1 MAIGTDAAANS
12 ADGWTFWIDRG
23 GTFTDVIGT
32 APDGTEQTLKLL
44 SASPSYAD
52 AAVEAMRRLLGAK
65 PGEPFPAARVSAIK
79 MGTTVATNALL
90 ERKGARTLLVVTKGF
105 ADAVVI
111 GDQSRPDLFAL
122 DIRRPEPLY
131 SGVVEATERLAA
143 DGAPVEAF
151 DGEALAAD
159 LTKARAEGFTSAAI
173 AFLHSD
179 LNPAHEL
186 AAGKIAVAAGF
197 DYVALSHEASPL
209 PRFVPRAET
218 AVADAYLT
226 PILRAYVQQ
235 VARAVEG
242 APLWFMTSA
251 GQLVRADSFRGK
263 DAVVSG
269 PAGGVV
275 GVAETARTA
284 GSAAVLG
291 FDMGGTSTDVCR
303 FAGSLERRE
312 TARVAGARLR
322 SPMLDVETVA
332 AGGGSILTYD
342 GFRARAGPASAGAD
356 PGPACYG
363 RGGPATV
370 TDANLVLGRLD
381 PAWFPSV
388 FGPNGDAPLDPAA
401 ARARLTELAEA
412 MGADTVEAAAEGFV
426 AVAVEQMAQAVRR
439 ISTERGFDP
448 RGHALVSFGGA
459 AGQVCCQVADALG
472 ITEVLSLK
480 HASLLSAWGIGQA
493 RVGSLRQA
501 GLEMALG
508 AEGREAARSL
518 ANRLAKDAKAA
529 LADQGET
536 SGVLE
541 DRVLLRYDG
550 ADAPLPV
557 PPGSVAD
564 MKTAFETAHQRLFGF
579 IEPERPII
587 IASVEAEV
595 SASPFPLHGGRA
607 GDGGSAE
614 AATKAFTPQPRAA
627 VARARRLRQTMPLS
641 EQKLWEALRNLKL
654 KIRRQAPMGRY
665 FADFVHHGS
674 KLVIEVDG
682 RRHDLPEA
690 QLHDL
695 ERDAW
700 MASQG
705 YRVLRIRDD
714 DAYGRPYEMAEVVAA
729 AIQRPPSQPFPHAG
743 GRALVQAS
751 DLTTLDGPALIIR
764 SDTQIA
770 VAEGWRATAEADG
783 LIRLTRVAA
792 LTAAAIAADKPD
804 PVTLELFNRRFMGVA
819 EAMGA
824 ALERTAHSVNI
835 KERLDFSCA
844 LFDTNGGL
852 VANAPH
858 MPVHLGS
865 MGASVRAVQA
875 RHPVLHPGEAF
886 ALNNPY
892 FGGTHLPDITVV
904 MPIFMDGGDAPEF
917 YVAARGHHA
926 DVGGVQPG
934 SMPPFSKTL
943 DEEGVLLDAVPIMRE
958 GRFLETET
966 RAALAEGRWP
976 ARAPDRNVADLKAQI
991 AACQAGAAAV
1001 SAMIE
1006 THGAQT
1012 IARYMTFVQ
1021 RNAEQSVRR
1030 AVGKL
1035 VDGEARVPMDGGG
1048 EVVVTVT
1055 VNAAAGEATLDFS
1068 QSADQLGN
1076 NFNAPSAIVD
1086 AAALYVFRSLV
1097 DDDIP
1102 LNAGCLTPLKIITRH
1117 GSMLDPLPPAAVVA
1131 GNVET
1136 SQHVVDALYAAI
1148 GVMANSQGSMNNFTF
1163 GDEQRQYYETICGG
1177 AGATATRAGT
1187 SAVHTHMTNSRL
1199 TDPEILERRF
1209 PVRVERFAI
1218 RQGSGGDGANPG
1230 GDGAHRRVRF
1240 LSGMEAALLSTRR
1253 SHSPQGILGGA
1264 PAQAGR
1270 QRLIRA
1276 DGAVEDLT
1284 GCFSITVRPGDV
1296 VEIETPGGGGFGPP
1310 ATMTPD
1316 G

>member
-1 MAIGTDAAANS
+1 MAIGSDVTETTDS
-12 ADGWTFWIDRG
+12 GWTFWIDRG
-23 GTFTDVIGT
+23 GTFTDVIGR
-32 APDGTEQTLKLL
+32 APDGAERTLKLL
-44 SASPSYAD
+44 SAAPGYED
-52 AAVEAMRRLLGAK
+52 AAVEAMRRLLDVAPGAR
-65 PGEPFPAARVSAIK
+65 FPAERVSAIK

-90 ERKGARTLLVVTKGF
+90 ERKGARTLLVVTRGF
-105 ADAVVI
+105 ADAIVI
-111 GDQSRPDLFAL
+111 GDQSRPELFAL
-122 DIRRPEPLY
+122 DIICPMPLY
-131 SGVVEATERLAA
+131 ADVVEAEERLAA
-143 DGAPVEAF
+143 DGSVVTPLH
-151 DGEALAAD
+151 GEALANA
-159 LTKARAEGFTSAAI
+159 LAKARAEGFTSVAV

-179 LNPAHEL
+179 LNPAHEQ
-186 AAGKIAVAAGF
+186 AAGELARAAGF

-226 PILRAYVQQ
+226 PVLRAYVER
-235 VARAVEG
+235 VAEAVEG

-251 GQLVRADSFRGK
+251 GQLVRAGAFRGK

-275 GVAETARTA
+275 GVAETAQTA
-284 GSAAVLG
+284 GSTAALG

-303 FAGSLERRE
+303 FAGSLERRD

-332 AGGGSILTYD
+332 AGGGSILSYD

-381 PAWFPSV
+381 PAWFPPV

-401 ARARLTELAEA
+401 AHARLAVLAEA
-412 MGADTVEAAAEGFV
+412 MGLTVEAAAEGFV

-448 RGHALVSFGGA
+448 RDHALVSFGGA

-472 ITEVLSLK
+472 VTEVLSPRY
-480 HASLLSAWGIGQA
+480 ASLLSAWGIGQA
-493 RVGSLRQA
+493 RIGALRQS
-501 GLEMALG
+501 GLEAPLGEDGLAAAGEAL
-508 AEGREAARSL
+508 E
-518 ANRLAKDAKAA
+518 RLAGEALQA
-529 LADQGET
+529 LASQGSAGGSVE
-536 SGVLE
+536 
-541 DRVLLRYDG
+541 RRMLLRYDG
-550 ADAPLPV
+550 ADAALPV
-557 PPGSVAD
+557 PLGPLAEA
-564 MKTAFETAHQRLFGF
+564 KAAFEAAHQRLFGF
-579 IEPERPII
+579 IEPDRTVLIG
-587 IASVEAEV
+587 SVEAEA
-595 SASPFPLHGGRA
+595 SAASSNNPAHPRGSEDPGFFSK
-607 GDGGSAE
+607 GDSSS
-614 AATKAFTPQPRAA
+614 
-627 VARARRLRQTMPLS
+627 RLANS
-641 EQKLWEALRNLKL
+641 
-654 KIRRQAPMGRY
+654 
-665 FADFVHHGS
+665 
-674 KLVIEVDG
+674 
-682 RRHDLPEA
+682 
-690 QLHDL
+690 
-695 ERDAW
+695 
-700 MASQG
+700 
-705 YRVLRIRDD
+705 
-714 DAYGRPYEMAEVVAA
+714 AA
-729 AIQRPPSQPFPHAG
+729 AMSAPAANLGPRVREDERITIPAHE
-743 GRALVQAS
+743 
-751 DLTTLDGPALIIR
+751 LTAADGPTLIIR

-770 VAEGWRATAEADG
+770 VADGWRATAEADG
-783 LIRLTRVAA
+783 LIRLVRHTP
-792 LTAAAIAADKPD
+792 LTAAQIAADKPD

-844 LFDTNGGL
+844 LFDADGGL

-865 MGASVRAVQA
+865 MGASVRAVKA
-875 RHPVLHPGEAF
+875 RHPVLNPGEAF

-904 MPIFMDGGDAPEF
+904 MPVFMDSGDAPAF

-926 DVGGVQPG
+926 DVGGIQPG

-958 GRFLETET
+958 GRFLEADT
-966 RAALAEGRWP
+966 RAALASGHWP
-976 ARAPDRNVADLKAQI
+976 ARAPDRNIADLKAQI

-1001 SAMIE
+1001 ADMIE
-1006 THGAQT
+1006 AHGSQT
-1012 IARYMTFVQ
+1012 VARYMAFVQ
-1021 RNAEQSVRR
+1021 RNAEQAVRR

-1035 VDGEARVPMDGGG
+1035 SDGEARVPMDGGG
-1048 EVVVTVT
+1048 EVAVTVK
-1055 VNAAAGEATLDFS
+1055 VDAAAGEAVLDFT

-1102 LNAGCLTPLKIITRH
+1102 LNAGCLTPLKILTRR

-1148 GVMANSQGSMNNFTF
+1148 GAMANSQGSMNNFTF
-1163 GDEQRQYYETICGG
+1163 GDDQKQYYETICGG
-1177 AGATATRAGT
+1177 AGATATKAGT

-1209 PVRVERFAI
+1209 PVRVEHFGVRH
-1218 RQGSGGDGANPG
+1218 GSGGDGAHPG
-1230 GDGAHRRVRF
+1230 GDGAIRRLRF
-1240 LSGMEAALLSTRR
+1240 LAPMEAALLSTRR
-1253 SHSPQGILGGA
+1253 SHSPQGICGGGA
-1264 PAQAGR
+1264 ALAGR
-1270 QRLIRA
+1270 QRLIA
-1276 DGAVEDLT
+1276 ASGGVKELP

-1296 VEIETPGGGGFGPP
+1296 VEIETPGGGGFGSSDRG
-1310 ATMTPD
+1310 A
-1316 G
+1316 